1 MNGRG
6 GMKKFIWVLFLVGCV
21 GVSANDA
28 LKAEVTTW
36 LQGLDGGA
44 QKAKYDSLG
53 AEKQSALDKFF
64 EECRADVASGK
75 LPKGTC
81 KPLFLEKLKAL

>member
-1 MNGRG
+1 
-6 GMKKFIWVLFLVGCV
+6 MKKILCVLLLVGFT

-28 LKAEVTTW
+28 LKAEVGTW
-36 LQGLDGGA
+36 LQGIDGGA
-44 QKAKYDSLG
+44 PKAKYDSIG
-53 AEKQSALDKFF
+53 ADKQSALDKFF

-81 KPLFLEKLKAL
+81 KPLFLEKLKAM

>member
-1 MNGRG
+1 
-6 GMKKFIWVLFLVGCV
+6 MKKFFCVLLVV
-21 GVSANDA
+21 GMTSVFANDA
-28 LKAEVTTW
+28 LKVEVTTW
-36 LQGLDGGA
+36 LQGLDGG
-44 QKAKYDSLG
+44 QKGKYDSLSPD
-53 AEKQSALDKFF
+53 KQAALDTFF

>member
-1 MNGRG
+1 
-6 GMKKFIWVLFLVGCV
+6 MKKFVCVLFLIGFT
-21 GVSANDA
+21 GAFADDA
-28 LKAEVTTW
+28 LKAEVKTW
-36 LQGLDGGA
+36 LQGIEGGV
-44 QKAKYDSLG
+44 QKAKYDSLD

-75 LPKGTC
+75 SPKGTC